1 MCGDNIVPS
10 FLEETYSR
18 ADIIVVALDSY
29 GKARGFATLYK
40 KRGRRG
46 VLVLDLICRDK
57 RPRRTRQ
64 RTGRSARRTAPRGV
78 GMLTFLKRFARRNHW
93 KTIELHALT
102 DVMGYYLRAGWCF
115 PPRSDDDWARARL
128 EKRMTRVA
136 TARRMNRRNRRV
148 VMDDLQETYRTI
160 PGVINEYG
168 LEDGVAMFWH
178 AEQ

>member
-1 MCGDNIVPS
+1 MCGSSIVPS
-10 FLEETYSR
+10 FLEETYGR

-29 GKARGFATLYK
+29 GKPRGFATLYK
-40 KRGRRG
+40 KRRKRG

-57 RPRRTRQ
+57 RPRRTTRQ

-102 DVMGYYLRAGWCF
+102 DVMGYYLRAGWRF
-115 PPRSDDDWARARL
+115 PPRRSGDRERARL
-128 EKRMTRVA
+128 EKRMTKAA
-136 TARRMNRRNRRV
+136 TARRMDRRV
-148 VMDDLQETYRTI
+148 MDRLQETYRRTI

-178 AEQ
+178 AAQ